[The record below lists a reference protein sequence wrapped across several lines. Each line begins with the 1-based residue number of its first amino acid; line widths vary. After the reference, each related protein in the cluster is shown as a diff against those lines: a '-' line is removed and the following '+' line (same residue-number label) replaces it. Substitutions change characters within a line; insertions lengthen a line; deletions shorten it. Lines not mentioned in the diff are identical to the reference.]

1 MQTWIVLENEDER
14 TKAGVT
20 EHNIAMVGTFVHPE
34 TFQPMMMFRIS
45 GNPAVYLSPLEIQK
59 ENGT

>member
-20 EHNIAMVGTFVHPE
+20 PENIVMVGTFVHPE
-34 TFQPMMMFRIS
+34 TFYPMMMFRIA
-45 GNPAVYLSPLEIQK
+45 GNPTVYLSPLEIQK
-59 ENGT
+59 ENVP